1 MADERVVIVD
11 YDPEWPFLFAAE
23 RERLRAAMGEGTER
37 IDHVGSTSVPGLAA
51 KPIVDIQ
58 ISVASFE
65 PPETYDEPLRG
76 LGYGPRPDLEPA
88 HRFYRYLV
96 DGTARFHVHICETGK
111 DWESDHLLFRE
122 FLKANPRVAE
132 KYAEMKRE
140 KALRFPE
147 SRERYTDAKA
157 PHIEGIMAAARRWFE
172 SSVVHRS

>member
-1 MADERVVIVD
+1 MPDERVVIVD
-11 YDPEWPFLFAAE
+11 YDPEWPLLFAAE
-23 RERLRAAMGEGTER
+23 RERLREALGEGAER

-65 PPETYDEPLRG
+65 PPETYDEPLKR
-76 LGYGPRPDLEPA
+76 LGYEPGDHLPDHRYYVKRRDGKRLFHA
-88 HRFYRYLV
+88 HV
-96 DGTARFHVHICETGK
+96 CESGK

-140 KALRFPE
+140 KAIRFPD

-157 PHIEGIMAAARRWFE
+157 PHIEGIMSAARRWFA
-172 SSVVHRS
+172 SSVVHRP